1 MLSQDLRAKFLGY
14 FKKKGHA
21 IVPSA
26 PTLPHNDPT
35 LLFTNAGMNQFKEVF
50 LGEETR
56 PYHQATSAQKC
67 IRVGGKHNDLDNVG
81 HTSRHMT
88 FFEMLGNFSFGAYAK
103 KEAIAY
109 AFEVSTSI
117 FGFDPQNIWASVFE
131 EDDESFELWQA
142 WLPIERIVR
151 FGASENFWSMG
162 ETGPCGPC
170 SELLLDR
177 GEAFGAATTP
187 LEDTSGERYMEF
199 WNLVFM
205 QSQRLP
211 QGKLI
216 PLPQIAVDTGAGLER
231 IASLISHVPTVFQTD
246 ILQHVIRAVE
256 RKAQTPYSP
265 TDALLAPAFHVIADH
280 LRALSFAI
288 ADGCQPGNTE
298 QGYVLRKIL
307 RRAVRYGRLLGLK
320 DPFLAHLLPALI
332 EVMGADYPELKASER
347 RIAEILTLE
356 EENFDRTLRRGGNI
370 LATIIDRAKQ
380 SGAHQMSGAD
390 AFKLKD
396 TYGFP
401 VEEIVLIAKDASL
414 TVNLDA
420 YQILEEQAKEKS
432 RLASKTGSETSKET
446 IDFTPFI
453 SHHGTSTFTGYDQT
467 DAEGTITGILVN
479 GFFVDTL
486 EAGQKG
492 TLFLDETPFYAEKGG
507 QVGDTGT
514 LSHHSA
520 QFTVTCCHAPKAHLI
535 AHVGVLTQGTLI
547 VGEPVR
553 ATVDAAK
560 RRAIAR
566 HHTATHLLHWALEK
580 TLGSHIKQAGSLVE
594 ANRLRFDFT
603 HHKALTRELLRT
615 VEQLINGKIRENAPV
630 ITCEAPLK
638 EVQSQDGIKQ
648 FFGDKYGEIV
658 RVVAIGDYSQ
668 ELCGGTHV
676 DWAGSIGLFRIAKE
690 SSIGQGVR
698 RIEAVTGEAA
708 EALWYDLEDMV
719 CAMAK
724 NLKTPVAKISP
735 ALDTLLND
743 NAALTETVRSLRHA
757 TLLRE
762 AKTLAAQAK
771 TVGPLKML
779 TALVDCERKELPLL
793 ADLIV
798 EAAQTAAVCL
808 AISDSDKC
816 HLFLKLTPEGLA
828 HGFEAKVLIQL
839 VSPLIQGSGGG
850 KKETAQAGGKAPS
863 GITAAF
869 SKLERVFSEKLST

>member
-1 MLSQDLRAKFLGY
+1 MLSHDLRTKFLRY
-14 FKKKGHA
+14 FKEKGHV

-26 PTLPHNDPT
+26 PTLPHHDPT

-56 PYHQATSAQKC
+56 PYRQATSAQKC

-88 FFEMLGNFSFGAYAK
+88 FFEMLGNFSFGAYGK

-109 AFEVSTSI
+109 AFDVSTSI
-117 FGFDPQNIWASVFE
+117 FGFDPEHIWASVFE
-131 EDDESFELWQA
+131 EDDESFELWHA
-142 WLPIERIVR
+142 WLPTERIVR

-177 GEAFGAATTP
+177 GPAFGTASTP
-187 LEDTSGERYMEF
+187 LEDRSGERYMEF

-231 IASLISHVPTVFQTD
+231 IASLIEHVPTVFQTD
-246 ILQHVIRAVE
+246 ILQHIIRAVE
-256 RKAQTPYSP
+256 KKAQKSYSP
-265 TDALLAPAFHVIADH
+265 TDPHLAPAFHVIADH

-307 RRAVRYGRLLGLK
+307 RRAVRYGRLVGLK
-320 DPFLAHLLPALI
+320 EPFLAHLLPSLI
-332 EVMGADYPELKASER
+332 EAMGTDYPEIKESER
-347 RIAEILTLE
+347 CIAEILTLE

-401 VEEIVLIAKDASL
+401 IEEIILIAKDASL

-420 YQILEEQAKEKS
+420 YQLLEEQAKEKS
-432 RLASKTGSETSKET
+432 RLASKTGSEPTKKT

-453 SHHGTSTFTGYDQT
+453 ARHGTSNFTGYDQT
-467 DAEGTITGILVN
+467 AGEGTITGILVD
-479 GFFVDTL
+479 GSFVDTL
-486 EAGQKG
+486 EAGQQA

-520 QFTVTCCHAPKAHLI
+520 HFTVTGCKAPKADLI

-560 RRAIAR
+560 RRAIAH
-566 HHTATHLLHWALEK
+566 HHTATHLLHWALEQ

-594 ANRLRFDFT
+594 PSRLRFDFT

-615 VEQLINGKIRENAPV
+615 VEQRINEKIRENAPV
-630 ITCEAPLK
+630 ITREASLK
-638 EVQSQDGIKQ
+638 EVQNQGGVKQ
-648 FFGDKYGEIV
+648 FFGDKYGETV
-658 RVVAIGDYSQ
+658 RIVAIGDYSQ

-676 DWAGSIGLFRIAKE
+676 DRAGSIGLFRIAKE
-690 SSIGQGVR
+690 SSIGQGIR
-698 RIEAVTGEAA
+698 RIEAVTGKEA
-708 EALWYDLEDMV
+708 EALGYDVEDLLFT
-719 CAMAK
+719 MATH
-724 NLKTPVAKISP
+724 LKTPVAKL
-735 ALDTLLND
+735 ATAVNNLLDD
-743 NAALTETVRSLRHA
+743 NAALTETIRSLRHT
-757 TLLRE
+757 TLLNK
-762 AKTLAAQAK
+762 AKQLAAQAK
-771 TVGPLKML
+771 AVGPFNMI

-793 ADLIV
+793 ADLII
-798 EAAQTAAVCL
+798 EAGQTAAVCL
-808 AISDSDKC
+808 AISDDAKC
-816 HLFLKLTPEGLA
+816 HLFLKLTPEGVA
-828 HGFEAKVLIQL
+828 KGFEARSLIQSIL
-839 VSPLIQGSGGG
+839 PLIEGSGGG
-850 KKETAQAGGKAPS
+850 KKATAQAGGKAPS
-863 GITAAF
+863 GISAAF
-869 SKLERVFSEKLST
+869 NKLELLFSEGTP